1 MFQHNLLLIYRNVK
15 RYKGS
20 FFVNLIGLST
30 GLTCTIL
37 ILLWVQNEI
46 NYDRFHIHADNIYR
60 ITAKVRD
67 ERLALSSYPL
77 ATILKTEM
85 PEVKNTV
92 RLRPDF
98 GVITLFEVGGRKFE
112 EKGLFYA
119 EPSFFQVFSFSLIE
133 GDKET
138 ALVKPNGVIIS
149 KRIAQRYF
157 GSESGMGKTIRINNT
172 DDLTVVGVLQD
183 IPATSHLQ
191 FDFLLPMSSRERTDE
206 TIINNLWDNFNFYT
220 YVQLED
226 GIDAA
231 SVKTIANKL
240 GNIFKTKTPS
250 FEANFELQPL
260 TRIHLYSDFKYDV
273 DGNGSIQ
280 YVRIFSIAAIFVLLV
295 ACVNFMNLATARSS
309 RRAREVGVRKV
320 IGADRSGLIRQFLT
334 ESLTITFVAFL
345 LSIILVVAV
354 LPFFN
359 ELSGKHLEIPFSEGN
374 LFIALLFIFFVTS
387 LISGSYPSFFL
398 SNFQPVQVLK
408 GGIMKAGTDSIRFR
422 NILVVFQFSVSIA
435 LFICTVFIYN
445 QLRFIQKRNLG
456 YDKENLLYIPLK
468 GDMNTKT
475 ETLAQML
482 ESNSDL
488 LNYSFVSELP
498 TNLERATVGVFWEGK
513 ENDFLPMFSIME
525 VDQNFL
531 EVFKVQLVN
540 GRSYSKDFGNDST
553 SYIVNEKAL
562 KIIGFTEASAIG
574 QSLRVFGKNGTIIGV
589 VKDFNFKPI
598 QQPIE
603 SMVLRLSSR
612 PDYVV
617 FRTKPG
623 ATAKTIASLKN
634 VWQSFN
640 SSYNFEYG
648 FIDKDLTKLYATEQ
662 RMGILFNSFAALAI
676 FISFLGLSGLV
687 AFISEQRTKE
697 IGIRK
702 VLGASVTGVITLL
715 SLDFVKL
722 VLVAFVIATPLAW
735 YGMHEWLEAYA
746 YRINMDWWVFGVA
759 GVLAL
764 LIAICTTTFQ
774 SIKTALMNPVKSL
787 RNE

>member
-1 MFQHNLLLIYRNVK
+1 MFQHNLLLIYRSVK

-20 FFVNLIGLST
+20 FFINLIGLST
-30 GLTCTIL
+30 GLACSIL

-46 NYDRFHIHADNIYR
+46 SYDRFHIHADNIYR
-60 ITAKVRD
+60 ITAEVRD

-77 ATILKTEM
+77 TTILRSEM

-119 EPSFFQVFSFSLIE
+119 EPSFFQIFSFSLIE
-133 GDKET
+133 GDRET
-138 ALVKPNGVIIS
+138 ALVKPDGVIIS

-157 GSESGMGKTIRINNT
+157 GSESAMGKTIRINNT
-172 DDLTVVGVLQD
+172 DDLIVVGVLED

-191 FDFLLPMSSRERTDE
+191 FDFLLPMSSRERIDE
-206 TIINNLWDNFNFYT
+206 TIIYNLWDNFNFYT

-226 GIDAA
+226 GTDAA
-231 SVKTIANKL
+231 SVKTIVNKL
-240 GNIFKTKTPS
+240 GNIFKTKTSS

-260 TRIHLYSDFKYDV
+260 NQIHLYSDFKYDV

-320 IGADRSGLIRQFLT
+320 IGADRSGLIRQFLA
-334 ESLTITFVAFL
+334 ESLTITFAAFL
-345 LSIILVVAV
+345 LSIVFVVAV

-359 ELSGKHLEIPFSEGN
+359 ELSGKYLEITFGQGK

-387 LISGSYPSFFL
+387 LISGSYPAFFL
-398 SNFQPVQVLK
+398 SNFQTVQVLK
-408 GGIMKAGTDSIRFR
+408 GRIMKAGTGSIRFR
-422 NILVVFQFSVSIA
+422 NILVVFQFSVSIV
-435 LFICTVFIYN
+435 LFVCAVFIYN

-456 YDKENLLYIPLK
+456 YDKENLVYIPLK
-468 GDMNTKT
+468 GDMNTRT
-475 ETLAQML
+475 ERLEQIL

-498 TNLERATVGVFWEGK
+498 TNVERATVGVSWQGK
-513 ENDFLPMFSIME
+513 EGDFLPMFSVME

-531 EVFKVQLVN
+531 EVFKVQLLN
-540 GRSYSKDFGNDST
+540 GRGYSKDFGNDST

-574 QSLRVFGKNGTIIGV
+574 QPLRVFGKNGTIIGV

-617 FRTKPG
+617 LRTKPG
-623 ATAKTIASLKN
+623 ATAKSIASLKN
-634 VWQSFN
+634 IWQSLN

-648 FIDKDLTKLYATEQ
+648 FIDEDLTKLYATEQ
-662 RMGILFNSFAALAI
+662 RMGILFTSFAVLAI

-702 VLGASVTGVITLL
+702 VLGASVPGVITLL

-746 YRINMDWWVFGVA
+746 YRTNMDWRVFGVA
-759 GVLAL
+759 GILAL
-764 LIAICTTTFQ
+764 LIAICTTAFQ

-787 RNE
+787 RSE